1 MFSGRELFPVIIAL
15 MMNSLMPLTQL
26 PQAGGDKNYLQQENK
41 KIVDNRKGVLC
52 NDSGLLLV
60 CFGDILLLPNIPIIR
75 WNHAQRQA
83 DKPTGVSLR

>member
-1 MFSGRELFPVIIAL
+1 MFSGGELFPVIIAL

-52 NDSGLLLV
+52 NDS
-60 CFGDILLLPNIPIIR
+60 
-75 WNHAQRQA
+75 
-83 DKPTGVSLR
+83 

>member
-1 MFSGRELFPVIIAL
+1 MFSGGELFPVIIAL

-26 PQAGGDKNYLQQENK
+26 PRAGGTKIICSKKQ
-41 KIVDNRKGVLC
+41 KIVDNRKGVLVTTLDC
-52 NDSGLLLV
+52 CWSALV
-60 CFGDILLLPNIPIIR
+60 IFCFFPTFPIIR